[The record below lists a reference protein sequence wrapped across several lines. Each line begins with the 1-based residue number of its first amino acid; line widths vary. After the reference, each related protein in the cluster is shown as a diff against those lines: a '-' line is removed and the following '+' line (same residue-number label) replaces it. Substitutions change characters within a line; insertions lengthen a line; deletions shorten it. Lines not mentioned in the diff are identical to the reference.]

1 MRSYV
6 NCRLWQQSCESSLS
20 DKLALCHRKKGNRN
34 RGICPRIQS
43 KNNELE
49 KDPRMSWTLGV
60 EAPSCDGVFENEK
73 DEARQIQSSLLPSG
87 TLKGAAIE
95 IAYRFSPFR
104 EVGGDFADFFALPN
118 GDVGF
123 YIGDVMGKG
132 LAAAMYAALVMGMLR
147 GINKTGDDTATV
159 LALLNKRLLVRPVA
173 GRYATTLYGLYNPAA
188 RDLTFSNAGLPYP
201 LLTSEHGCKRL
212 ECGGLPSGMF
222 PGAAYD
228 IHCVRLSPGDAVLFA
243 TDGLHEL
250 RDTEGDDF
258 SWTKMPEIWKQCQ
271 KKSADESLEWLFDGA
286 RQFSASGLQDDDI
299 TAVVLK
305 VPDAPD

>member
-1 MRSYV
+1 
-6 NCRLWQQSCESSLS
+6 LWYLPV
-20 DKLALCHRKKGNRN
+20 DL
-34 RGICPRIQS
+34 IQEQ
-43 KNNELE
+43 KAER
-49 KDPRMSWTLGV
+49 DARVSWILGA
-60 EAPSCDGVFENEK
+60 EASSCDGVFGNAK
-73 DEARQIQSSLLPSG
+73 DEARQIQNSLLPSG

-118 GDVGF
+118 GLVGL

-188 RDLTFSNAGLPYP
+188 RELTFSNAGLPYP
-201 LLTSEHGCKRL
+201 LLTSEHGCTRL

-222 PGAAYD
+222 PEAAYD

-250 RDTEGDDF
+250 RDREGDDF
-258 SWTKMPEIWKQCQ
+258 SWTKLPEIWKQC
-271 KKSADESLEWLFDGA
+271 KEKSADESLECLFDGA
-286 RQFSASGLQDDDI
+286 KQFSASGLQDDDI

-305 VPDAPD
+305 VPDSLD